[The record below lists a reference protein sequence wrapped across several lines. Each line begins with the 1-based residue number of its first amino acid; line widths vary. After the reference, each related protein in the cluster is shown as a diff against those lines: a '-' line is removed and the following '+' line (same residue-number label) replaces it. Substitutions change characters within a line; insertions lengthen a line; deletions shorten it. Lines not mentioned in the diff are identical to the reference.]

1 MDYDSTMQTILDIQT
16 IKNGGTADLS
26 LAQITFCIINLQDAE
41 QKLSHAEFE
50 KIHSLFLQYLQKT
63 TKTSYNI
70 SSYTETAISI
80 IRSFDAIAPYELYSG
95 GDPQECSAFLK
106 EIRQNNTT
114 NSTHSAQPDATYAP
128 SKEIQEEE
136 LKNLRAMLTCAEQM
150 AEMRRNALRDLNGV
164 ELADVYAAYKAG
176 ILSYQRFEEIRNAI
190 EALNQILSLATPEYI
205 RELQDRYIAE
215 YNRLSS
221 KYDLSLFPASP
232 FQRRES
238 TTYAPPKKMG
248 FSFWLILLAAVGA
261 VIAVAIYFNR

>member
-1 MDYDSTMQTILDIQT
+1 MDHLSAMQAITAIQT
-16 IKNGGTADLS
+16 IKNGGVADLS
-26 LAQITFCIINLQDAE
+26 LAQISNCIINLQDADHN
-41 QKLSHAEFE
+41 LSRVEFE
-50 KIHSLFLQYLQKT
+50 RVYSLFMKYQRETAK
-63 TKTSYNI
+63 KSYNI
-70 SSYTETAISI
+70 SSYTETTIAI
-80 IRSFDAIAPYELYSG
+80 IRTFDAIAPYELYSG
-95 GDPQECSAFLK
+95 GDPQECSALLK
-106 EIRQNNTT
+106 EIRQNSTT

-136 LKNLRAMLTCAEQM
+136 LKNLHAMLTCAEQM

-238 TTYAPPKKMG
+238 TTYASPKKMG
-248 FSFWLILLAAVGA
+248 VAFWLLLLAAVSA
-261 VIAVAIYFNR
+261 VIAIAIFFNR